1 MIGSLKKTTAVI
13 LGFLNYSK
21 MVARLDLT
29 RTTLDASTVQ
39 WEHGAQLLQ
48 APVLTATMAECHFK
62 GQREKRIAL
71 VST

>member
-39 WEHGAQLLQ
+39 
-48 APVLTATMAECHFK
+48 
-62 GQREKRIAL
+62 
-71 VST
+71 